1 MAIYIQ
7 LDNSQILTLR
17 RKDNIERISQTMKEN
32 IEYYSIYM
40 EVKN

>member
-7 LDNSQILTLR
+7 LDKSQILTLR